1 MNVSLSLR
9 LPSCD
14 STTGSAIKEDRDF
27 VIVTRLYTALEKRNV
42 RARLKTLKTNDFK
55 NILI

>member
-14 STTGSAIKEDRDF
+14 STTGSAIKDDRDF
-27 VIVTRLYTALEKRNV
+27 VIVTRLYMALEKRNV
-42 RARLKTLKTNDFK
+42 RARLKTLKTNNFLK
-55 NILI
+55 IY